1 MKIIKLL
8 LLFTFGLWAD
18 FKLDIPNENEEFYK
32 EVASV
37 FVQPLYRP
45 INTSRFEDMNG
56 TEMSFEMK
64 ESIEAFLPIYL
75 STKSP
80 LCKNHENYPTTEI
93 QRFFKVL
100 NKYMDFLEF
109 EHRDKEIYEILDKR
123 LSDAYD
129 CIQNASSLLDLL
141 FGMSYYEKILYVTKC
156 NDRTSRVLIRKKCDN
171 TQMRTLLEKYNVP
184 KAEHFFDALEEDR
197 KQNVNTMLAAI
208 KEEGISQKNLEVFS
222 EEFTKHTQNYYMKY
236 SKKLRDTVNDDSHE
250 ALDDY
255 KNYINMEFESI
266 QSVETITKT
275 ILSHLSLEIQ
285 KLLSLDNKHY
295 GYIID
300 YRVKTMTL
308 LIFTGLGGNY
318 ARYQK
323 FLKNYDELLKSC
335 PHND

>member
-8 LLFTFGLWAD
+8 LLLTFGLWAD

-80 LCKNHENYPTTEI
+80 LCKNYKNYPTTEI

-100 NKYMDFLEF
+100 NKYMDLLEF
-109 EHRDKEIYEILDKR
+109 EHRDNEIYEILDKR

-129 CIQNASSLLDLL
+129 CIQNASSRLNLL
-141 FGMSYYEKILYVTKC
+141 FGMSYYENILYIKKC
-156 NDRTSRVLIRKKCDN
+156 NNQTSKTLIRKKCDN
-171 TQMRTLLEKYNVP
+171 NQMRTLLEKYNVP
-184 KAEHFFDALEEDR
+184 KVKYFFDVLEEDR
-197 KQNVNTMLAAI
+197 KQTVNTMLEAI

-222 EEFTKHTQNYYMKY
+222 EEFTKYTQHYYMKY
-236 SKKLRDTVNDDSHE
+236 SKKLRDTVTDDSYE

-255 KNYINMEFESI
+255 NNYIDIEFESI
-266 QSVETITKT
+266 QSVETIAKT
-275 ILSHLSLEIQ
+275 ILSHLSFEIQ

-295 GYIID
+295 GYMID

-308 LIFTGLGGNY
+308 LIFTGLGRDY
-318 ARYQK
+318 AQYQK